1 MDKHA
6 TSTGNPRRGQN
17 GRHRGAERVHR
28 SVQLALDA
36 AAQSRQEGGGVATLF
51 VRYSEMR
58 QNPQSVGR
66 SNGETFSARFRTYE
80 KMQSPQNVG
89 KPEYDAIV
97 HALKGSSK
105 VLRLPNFHTTPAMG
119 RFRPPVVSKIPLTT
133 NSCPESSKS
142 SPSNPSVTANASRRR
157 TRH

>member
-89 KPEYDAIV
+89 KSAPREIFTFQK
-97 HALKGSSK
+97 L
-105 VLRLPNFHTTPAMG
+105 
-119 RFRPPVVSKIPLTT
+119 FRIPVVCQPSSRMSKRGRGPVQPCCLDG
-133 NSCPESSKS
+133 
-142 SPSNPSVTANASRRR
+142 RRAQFG
-157 TRH
+157 